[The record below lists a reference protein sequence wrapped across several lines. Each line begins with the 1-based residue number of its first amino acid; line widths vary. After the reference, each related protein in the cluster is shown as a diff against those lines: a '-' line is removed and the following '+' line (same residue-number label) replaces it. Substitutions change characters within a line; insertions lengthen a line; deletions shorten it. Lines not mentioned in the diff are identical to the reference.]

1 MTPREL
7 LTRLPAGDTAVRA
20 ACAAAYGDH
29 HELTEAACARVWALA
44 RHYADAYSADDEIVL
59 VRAPGRVNLIG
70 EHTDYNGL
78 PVMPMAISRDVLV
91 MAARA
96 TGGAVQITNVEGMFE
111 PRNFALA
118 RHIPPYQPGDWGNY
132 VKSAMQGLI
141 DYWQSADGLSGMRM
155 AISGNVP
162 VASGLSSSAAFTI
175 ACALALLHTHQ
186 RALDPLV
193 FADVMA
199 HSDHYVGMASG
210 GMDQAASILGRA
222 GACLKIDFFPLR
234 VQPVNL
240 PPQTAIVVCHSR
252 VKAAKAGNAR
262 DEYNRRVVECRLAT
276 AVLHAFTQAAGAR
289 EPALLS
295 EWLAWNTRGL
305 DDALAQINAH
315 LHPEGYRLAELAHI
329 LQRTPE
335 QLSASVCVTKAGT
348 RCDEPADGYQLLK
361 RARHVISETRRVEAA
376 LSLLS
381 AMPDDAAHRFGE
393 LMNQSHASCRDD
405 YAISC
410 PELEEL
416 VTAAREAG
424 AYGAR
429 LTGAGFGGCTVNL
442 VRADA
447 TAAFIDAVARAYY
460 APKHLDPRA
469 DNIFVFAPASGAGL
483 LLASS
488 SDSL

>member
-7 LTRLPAGDTAVRA
+7 INRLSRGDASLRA
-20 ACAAAYGDH
+20 ACASAYGPH
-29 HELTEAACARVWALA
+29 PELIETACTRLWALA
-44 RHYADAYSADDEIVL
+44 RHYADTFSADDTIVV
-59 VRAPGRVNLIG
+59 VRAPGRVNVIG

-96 TGGAVQITNVEGMFE
+96 ADVCVEISNVEGTFE
-111 PRNFALA
+111 PRAFHLE
-118 RHIPPYQPGDWGNY
+118 RHIPPFAPGDWGNY

-141 DYWQSADGLSGMRM
+141 DHWGSADGLSGLRM

-162 VASGLSSSAAFTI
+162 IASGLSSSAAFTI
-175 ACALALLHTHQ
+175 ACALALLTVHNRT
-186 RALDPLV
+186 LDPLL

-199 HSDHYVGMASG
+199 QSDHYVGMASG

-234 VQPVNL
+234 VQPVQL
-240 PPQTAIVVCHSR
+240 PPSTAVVVCHSR

-276 AVLHAFTQAAGAR
+276 AVLHAAAPASAR
-289 EPALLS
+289 EPQLLS
-295 EWLAWNTRGL
+295 QWLAWDTNGI
-305 DDALAQINAH
+305 DDALARINAT
-315 LHPEGYRLAELAHI
+315 LHPEPYRLPELARI
-329 LQRTPE
+329 LA
-335 QLSASVCVTKAGT
+335 LSEETLRATLCTTKTGI
-348 RCDEPADGYQLLK
+348 CCNEPPDGFQLLK
-361 RARHVISETRRVEAA
+361 RARHVITETRRVEAA
-376 LSLLS
+376 LAVLT
-381 AMPDDAAHRFGE
+381 AMPPDAARRFGE
-393 LMNQSHASCRDD
+393 LMNQSHVSCRDD

-416 VTAAREAG
+416 VSAARDAG

-442 VRADA
+442 VPADA
-447 TAAFIDAVARAYY
+447 APQFIAAVNRAYY
-460 APKHLDPRA
+460 APKQFDHLP
-469 DNIFVFAPASGAGL
+469 DNQFIFAPASGAGVL
-483 LLASS
+483 VA
-488 SDSL
+488 

>member
-1 MTPREL
+1 MTPRDL
-7 LTRLPAGDTAVRA
+7 LNRLSHGDAAVRA
-20 ACAAAYGDH
+20 ACAAAYGNNP
-29 HELTEAACARVWALA
+29 ELTETACTRLWALA
-44 RHYADAYSADDEIVL
+44 RHYADTFNADDEVVV

-96 TGGAVQITNVEGMFE
+96 SDLRVEISNVEGMFE
-111 PRNFALA
+111 PRSFELA
-118 RHIPPYQPGDWGNY
+118 RHIPPFAPGDWGNY

-141 DYWQSADGLSGMRM
+141 DHWNSADGLAGMRM
-155 AISGNVP
+155 VISGNVP

-175 ACALALLHTHQ
+175 ACALALLTVHK
-186 RALDPLV
+186 RSLDALV
-193 FADVMA
+193 FAEVMA

-240 PPQTAIVVCHSR
+240 PPDTALVVCHSR

-276 AVLHAFTQAAGAR
+276 AVLHAAAPATPR
-289 EPALLS
+289 EPQLLS
-295 EWLAWNTRGL
+295 EWLAWDTNGL
-305 DDALAQINAH
+305 DDALVRINAT
-315 LHPEGYRLAELAHI
+315 LHAEPYRLPELARM
-329 LQRTPE
+329 LNM
-335 QLSASVCVTKAGT
+335 SVEKVRATLCTTKAGT
-348 RCDEPADGYQLLK
+348 VCEEPADGFQLLK

-376 LSLLS
+376 LTLLT
-381 AMPDDAAHRFGE
+381 AMPPDAARRFGE
-393 LMNQSHASCRDD
+393 LMNQSHVSCRDD

-416 VTAAREAG
+416 VTAARDAG

-442 VRADA
+442 VPAAD
-447 TAAFIDAVARAYY
+447 TARVMAHINRAYY
-460 APKHLDPRA
+460 APKHLDQMP
-469 DNIFVFAPASGAGL
+469 DNQFVFAPAAGAGVL
-483 LLASS
+483 IS
-488 SDSL
+488 